1 MADKPLVGILM
12 GSDSDWEEMSPAADV
27 LKGLGIP
34 FEVKISSAHR
44 TPARTAAYASGARE
58 NGIRILIAG
67 AGHAAHLAGV
77 IAAHTTLPVI
87 GVPIPSSALQGLDSM
102 LATAQMPGGIPVA
115 TMALGRS
122 GAKNAG
128 LLAAQ
133 ILALS
138 DDDLAAKL
146 ARQREEMAEKVEKA
160 SRRLEDSL

>member
-1 MADKPLVGILM
+1 MADRPLVGILM
-12 GSDSDWEEMSPAADV
+12 GSDSDWEEMSPAAEA
-27 LKGLGIP
+27 LKSLGVP
-34 FEVKISSAHR
+34 YEVKVSSAHR
-44 TPARTAAYASGARE
+44 TPARTAAYASSARE
-58 NGIRILIAG
+58 NGILVLIAG

-87 GVPIPSSALQGLDSM
+87 GVPIPSSALQGLDSL

-138 DDDLAAKL
+138 DEELAGKL
-146 ARQREEMAEKVEKA
+146 ARQRDEMAKKVEEA
-160 SRRLEDSL
+160 SRKLEERA